1 MRQNTKYY
9 ITTKCTAGRP
19 HPATTPS
26 RMAGTRPPK
35 LTNQDSPLSL
45 AIGVSLF
52 PMESQERKQRPW
64 RTQYKCSRHSA
75 CHTRGARIGIGARAW
90 VELPLLMDKEKPHNC
105 RLLSDDQSIT
115 VRICQIIGNLSEFLV
130 CIILWKCFDKCSC
143 LKLLIFFPFNT
154 GKLQTTRVFPTPKII
169 CEIAES
175 MDNMKKLKVLITGH
189 PPMDVLKPH
198 FQRLKQ
204 LRPQMDITV
213 YLRPDVVVDLFDDQ
227 KCNHGLWKPKG
238 EPLVY

>member
-1 MRQNTKYY
+1 MIITNGRPVYIMNGYRKKLCVAERIFLKFFIFLIRHCQQEIQNKWKLQKNMRQNTKYY

-75 CHTRGARIGIGARAW
+75 CHTRGARIGIGACAW

-115 VRICQIIGNLSEFLV
+115 VRICQIIGNRSELLVSHSSVKMFWQMFLFKA
-130 CIILWKCFDKCSC
+130 LEFS
-143 LKLLIFFPFNT
+143 FPSIQVNFKQP
-154 GKLQTTRVFPTPKII
+154 GYFP
-169 CEIAES
+169 
-175 MDNMKKLKVLITGH
+175 H
-189 PPMDVLKPH
+189 
-198 FQRLKQ
+198 QR
-204 LRPQMDITV
+204 
-213 YLRPDVVVDLFDDQ
+213 
-227 KCNHGLWKPKG
+227 
-238 EPLVY
+238 